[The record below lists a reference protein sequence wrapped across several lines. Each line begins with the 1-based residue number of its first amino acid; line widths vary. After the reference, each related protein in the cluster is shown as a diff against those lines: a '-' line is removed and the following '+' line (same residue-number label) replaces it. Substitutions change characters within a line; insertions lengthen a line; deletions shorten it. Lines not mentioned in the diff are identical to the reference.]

1 MRAIRACAG
10 ALSLAA
16 LVSMMPACTRT
27 PDTPSALAQ
36 RMADREEIEATLQ
49 RYLHGLDRLDAELY
63 ASSFAP
69 DGEMI
74 ITGDRHQG
82 RDAMRAIV
90 AREAALRQS
99 MKDRGEAPR
108 TLFHFET
115 NSHLEFA
122 ASDRALHSAYW
133 FTVSRTG

>member
-1 MRAIRACAG
+1 MRMRWACARV
-10 ALSLAA
+10 LPLAA
-16 LVSMMPACTRT
+16 LLVAASACTRVS
-27 PDTPSALAQ
+27 DADRLAAQ
-36 RMADREEIEATLQ
+36 CLADREEIEATLQ

-74 ITGDRHQG
+74 ITGERHQG

-90 AREAALRQS
+90 AAEAALRQS
-99 MKDRGEAPR
+99 TKERREPPR

-115 NSHLEFA
+115 SR
-122 ASDRALHSAYW
+122 ASSFQRPTGRCTAL
-133 FTVSRTG
+133 TGLR